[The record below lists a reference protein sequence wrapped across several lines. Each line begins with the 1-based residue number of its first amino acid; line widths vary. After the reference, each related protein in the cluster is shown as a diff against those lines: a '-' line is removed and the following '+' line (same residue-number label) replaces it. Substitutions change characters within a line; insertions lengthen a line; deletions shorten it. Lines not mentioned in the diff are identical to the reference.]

1 MGRRIRP
8 VQAAGSRCGGGGTY
22 LGGLYAYTPFTP
34 RQAAPPITTPLQ
46 RPTPYIQLVNE
57 DLVTADDKTWTGFY
71 PDLNGYCKC
80 YYTSP
85 HKTG

>member
-1 MGRRIRP
+1 
-8 VQAAGSRCGGGGTY
+8 
-22 LGGLYAYTPFTP
+22 
-34 RQAAPPITTPLQ
+34 
-46 RPTPYIQLVNE
+46 VNE

>member
-1 MGRRIRP
+1 MTG
-8 VQAAGSRCGGGGTY
+8 
-22 LGGLYAYTPFTP
+22 
-34 RQAAPPITTPLQ
+34 
-46 RPTPYIQLVNE
+46 PTSSSSNE
-57 DLVTADDKTWTGFY
+57 DLVTANDKGWTGFY

>member
-1 MGRRIRP
+1 MEAEIAHDR
-8 VQAAGSRCGGGGTY
+8 
-22 LGGLYAYTPFTP
+22 
-34 RQAAPPITTPLQ
+34 
-46 RPTPYIQLVNE
+46 PYIQLVNE
-57 DLVTADDKTWTGFY
+57 YLVTADDKTWTGFY